1 MIRRIALITA
11 REALALD
18 PDMPPLV
25 AAFTAAGCAV
35 ETPCWDDAAVDWATF
50 DAALLRSTW
59 DYVPRAVEFRA
70 FVERVAALTRLHNPP
85 ALVAWSLDKHYLA
98 DLARAGVATV
108 PTRFVE
114 PGGDAA
120 AALAAFLAGGAP
132 RATPEA
138 TIGGAAEYVVKPAI
152 GAGSKD
158 AARYRVDSADDRAR
172 ALDHLAALLAAGR
185 SVMLQPYL
193 ASVDADGETAMV
205 YLDGRLSHAI
215 RKGPLLASG
224 AGFVEGLFATEDIR
238 PREPGKDEGRV
249 AKAAFNAIPGPPP
262 LYARVDL
269 VRDAEGAP
277 VVLELELVEPSLFF
291 EHGPGAAERL
301 VEGLLGRTD
310 ARASIDT
317 GANRSV

>member
-1 MIRRIALITA
+1 MSPRIALVTA

-25 AAFTAAGCAV
+25 AAFEAAGCAV
-35 ETPCWDDAAVDWATF
+35 GTPCWDDPAVDWACF

-59 DYVPRAVEFRA
+59 DYVPRATEFRA
-70 FVERVAALTRLHNPP
+70 FVERVSGKTRLHNPP
-85 ALVAWSLDKHYLA
+85 ALVAWSLDKHYLG
-98 DLARAGVATV
+98 DLARAGVPTV

-114 PGGDAA
+114 PGQ
-120 AALAAFLAGGAP
+120 LAAEALSALLERGPARP
-132 RATPEA
+132 TPMA
-138 TIGGAAEYVVKPAI
+138 TIGAAAEYVVKPAI

-158 AARYRVDSADDRAR
+158 AARYRADSTDDRAR
-172 ALDHLAALLAAGR
+172 ALDHLGRLLAAGR

-215 RKGPLLASG
+215 RKGPLLAPG
-224 AGFVEGLFATEDIR
+224 AGFVEGLFAAEDIR

-269 VRDAEGAP
+269 IRDGDGAP
-277 VVLELELVEPSLFF
+277 VVLELELVEPSLFLD
-291 EHGPGAAERL
+291 HGPGAAERL
-301 VEGLLGRTD
+301 VEGLLARID
-310 ARASIDT
+310 AES
-317 GANRSV
+317 

>member
-1 MIRRIALITA
+1 MSHRIALVTA

-18 PDMPPLV
+18 ADMPPLV
-25 AAFTAAGCAV
+25 AAFTAAGCDV
-35 ETPCWDDAAVDWATF
+35 ETPCWDDPAVDWAGF

-59 DYVPRAVEFRA
+59 DYVPRAAEFRA
-70 FVERVAALTRLHNPP
+70 FVDRVSRLTRLHNPP

-98 DLARAGVATV
+98 DLARAGVPTV

-114 PGGDAA
+114 PGEDATS
-120 AALAAFLAGGAP
+120 ALGAFLRRGEARP
-132 RATPEA
+132 TPAA
-138 TIGGAAEYVVKPAI
+138 TIGAASEYVVKPAI

-158 AARYRVDSADDRAR
+158 AARYRVADPADRER
-172 ALDHLAALLAAGR
+172 AQRHLGSLLAAGR
-185 SVMLQPYL
+185 GALLQPYL
-193 ASVDADGETAMV
+193 AGVDADGETAMV

-215 RKGPLLASG
+215 RKGPLLAPG
-224 AGFVEGLFATEDIR
+224 ADFVEGLFAAEDIR

-269 VRDAEGAP
+269 IRAGDSAP
-277 VVLELELVEPSLFF
+277 VVLELELVEPSLFV

-301 VEGLLGRTD
+301 VEGLLARID
-310 ARASIDT
+310 AGS
-317 GANRSV
+317 

>member
-1 MIRRIALITA
+1 VIHRIALVTA

-18 PDMPPLV
+18 PDMPPLI
-25 AAFTAAGCAV
+25 AAFEAVGCAV
-35 ETPCWDDAAVDWATF
+35 ETPCWDDPAVDWAGF

-59 DYVPRAVEFRA
+59 DYAPRAAEFQR
-70 FVERVAALTRLHNPP
+70 FVARVAAVTQLHNPP
-85 ALVAWSLDKHYLA
+85 ALVTWSLDKHYLV
-98 DLARAGVATV
+98 DLAKAGVATV

-114 PGGDAA
+114 PGDAAA

-132 RATPEA
+132 RATPGA
-138 TIGGAAEYVVKPAI
+138 TIGTAAEYVVKPAI

-158 AARYRVDSADDRAR
+158 AARYRTDSADDRAR
-172 ALDHLAALLAAGR
+172 ALDHLAALLAADR

-193 ASVDADGETAMV
+193 ASVDAEGETAMV

-215 RKGPLLASG
+215 RKGPLLAPG
-224 AGFVEGLFATEDIR
+224 AGFVEGLFAAEDIR
-238 PREPGKDEGRV
+238 PREPGKDEGRI

-301 VEGLLGRTD
+301 VEGLM
-310 ARASIDT
+310 ARIGVPT
-317 GANRSV
+317 GL

>member
-25 AAFTAAGCAV
+25 AAYTAAGCAV
-35 ETPCWDDAAVDWATF
+35 ETPCWDDPTVDWAAF

-59 DYVPRAVEFRA
+59 DYVPRAAEFHA

-98 DLARAGVATV
+98 DLAAAGVPTV
-108 PTRFVE
+108 PTCFVE
-114 PGGDAA
+114 PGDDAA
-120 AALAAFLAGGAP
+120 KALAAFLAEGPA
-132 RATPEA
+132 RSTPKA
-138 TIGGAAEYVVKPAI
+138 TIGGAAEYVVKPSI

-158 AARYRVDSADDRAR
+158 AARYRLQASDDRTR
-172 ALDHLAALLAAGR
+172 AVNHVASLLAAGR

-205 YLDGRLSHAI
+205 YLDGRFSHAI
-215 RKGPLLASG
+215 RKGPLLAPG

-269 VRDAEGAP
+269 VRDSKGAP
-277 VVLELELVEPSLFF
+277 VVLELELVEPSLFL

-310 ARASIDT
+310 ARASIHI

>member
-1 MIRRIALITA
+1 MTRRIALLTA
-11 REALALD
+11 REALAQD

-25 AAFTAAGCAV
+25 TAFEAAGCTV
-35 ETPCWDDAAVDWATF
+35 ETPCWDDPAVDWAGF

-59 DYVPRAVEFRA
+59 DYVPRAAEFRDFIA
-70 FVERVAALTRLHNPP
+70 RAAAATRLHNPP

-98 DLARAGVATV
+98 DLAAAGVPTV
-108 PTRFVE
+108 PTRFIE
-114 PGGDAA
+114 PGVDPA
-120 AALAAFLAGGAP
+120 AALAEFLAKGSA
-132 RATPEA
+132 RSTPEA
-138 TIGGAAEYVVKPAI
+138 TIGAASEYVVKPAI

-158 AARYRVDSADDRAR
+158 AARYRADSADDRTR
-172 ALDHLAALLAAGR
+172 ATGHLAALLAAGR
-185 SVMLQPYL
+185 SVMIQPYL

-215 RKGPLLASG
+215 RKGPLLTPG
-224 AGFVEGLFATEDIR
+224 AGFVEGLFAAEDIR

-269 VRDAEGAP
+269 VRDASGQP

-291 EHGPGAAERL
+291 EHGPGGAERL
-301 VEGLLGRTD
+301 VEGLMARIDAPAGR
-310 ARASIDT
+310 
-317 GANRSV
+317 

>member
-1 MIRRIALITA
+1 VTRRIALVTA

-25 AAFTAAGCAV
+25 AAFRAAGCAV
-35 ETPCWDDAAVDWATF
+35 ETPCWDDTAVDWASF

-59 DYVPRAVEFRA
+59 DYAPRAAEFRA
-70 FVERVAALTRLHNPP
+70 FIERVSTLTRLHNPP

-98 DLARAGVATV
+98 DLAAGGVPTV

-114 PGGDAA
+114 PGDDAA
-120 AALAAFLAGGAP
+120 GALAAFLSEGTA
-132 RATPEA
+132 RSTPNA
-138 TIGGAAEYVVKPAI
+138 TIGGAAEYVVKPSI

-158 AARYRVDSADDRAR
+158 AARYRLEATDDHSRAVDHVAS
-172 ALDHLAALLAAGR
+172 LLVAGR

-193 ASVDADGETAMV
+193 ASVDTDGETAMV

-215 RKGPLLASG
+215 RKGPLLAAG
-224 AGFVEGLFATEDIR
+224 ADLVEGLFAAEDIR

-249 AKAAFNAIPGPPP
+249 AKAAFNAIPGSPP
-262 LYARVDL
+262 LYARIDL
-269 VRDAEGAP
+269 VRDAGGQP

-301 VEGLLGRTD
+301 VEGLV
-310 ARASIDT
+310 ARI
-317 GANRSV
+317 GIRI